1 MEICGPEPY
10 RPEPE
15 PSGDRGD
22 GGQSDIDLSL
32 PITSTYLRKMR
43 CGGTDMMQFWS
54 TTPQQVSQICTYFTL
69 SKIDVSISYS
79 KSSYGVKHIKNRY
92 IYFCHFAVFITSFED
107 NYLHLKGCF
116 CKNENCL
123 FIQQTFYLI
132 SQEMELRTFSQ
143 LVSSHFPFHFSW
155 DSYNLHYCCFRV
167 GRIIV
172 KKRCKVSVSAQV
184 LVRILPISKH

>member
-1 MEICGPEPY
+1 MEICGPQPQIPPY

-15 PSGDRGD
+15 PESGAGGG

-54 TTPQQVSQICTYFTL
+54 TTPQQVGLFFIFCFFSR
-69 SKIDVSISYS
+69 KSISELI
-79 KSSYGVKHIKNRY
+79 KSEDRNLYFSHFVRY
-92 IYFCHFAVFITSFED
+92 FITNVED
-107 NYLHLKGCF
+107 IYLHLKGCF
-116 CKNENCL
+116 YKKKIAY

-155 DSYNLHYCCFRV
+155 DSYNLHYCCFSV
-167 GRIIV
+167 GMNIG
-172 KKRCKVSVSAQV
+172 KQKVQGF
-184 LVRILPISKH
+184 

>member
-1 MEICGPEPY
+1 MEICGPEPQIPPY

-15 PSGDRGD
+15 PESGAGGG

-43 CGGTDMMQFWS
+43 GGGNDMMQFWS
-54 TTPQQVSQICTYFTL
+54 TTPQQVGLFFIFSFF
-69 SKIDVSISYS
+69 SRKSISELI
-79 KSSYGVKHIKNRY
+79 KSEDRNLYFSHFVRY
-92 IYFCHFAVFITSFED
+92 FITNVED
-107 NYLHLKGCF
+107 IYLHLKGCF
-116 CKNENCL
+116 YKKKIAY

-155 DSYNLHYCCFRV
+155 DSYNLHYCCFSV
-167 GRIIV
+167 GMNIG
-172 KKRCKVSVSAQV
+172 KQKVQGF
-184 LVRILPISKH
+184 